1 MPSDESVLESVKNII
16 QGITYRKMVGEYLL
30 YKDGKLFG
38 GIYDNRLLLKI
49 TKASARIDEWPLA
62 FPYEGG
68 TEMVMVTEPYDLVL
82 LNKVVNEMLLVL
94 PMGKSK
100 KR

>member
-1 MPSDESVLESVKNII
+1 MPSDESVLESVKNVI
-16 QGITYRKMVGEYLL
+16 QGITYRKMMGEYLL

-49 TKASARIDEWPLA
+49 TKASARIDEWPSA

-68 TEMVMVTEPYDLVL
+68 TEMVMVPEPYDLVL